1 MIEMGSEERRL
12 LDEAVEVYEE
22 HGLAGVHRW
31 SQEQGLP
38 LRLCALCE
46 IVTEFVCDTFSFC
59 WSKCSG
65 YLCRS
70 VFGLLVRA
78 DKRSFKQS

>member
-1 MIEMGSEERRL
+1 MVEMDSEERRL

-31 SQEQGLP
+31 GQEQGLP

-46 IVTEFVCDTFSFC
+46 IETVFVGDTCAVC
-59 WSKCSG
+59 WSEGSG
-65 YLCRS
+65 N
-70 VFGLLVRA
+70 G
-78 DKRSFKQS
+78 